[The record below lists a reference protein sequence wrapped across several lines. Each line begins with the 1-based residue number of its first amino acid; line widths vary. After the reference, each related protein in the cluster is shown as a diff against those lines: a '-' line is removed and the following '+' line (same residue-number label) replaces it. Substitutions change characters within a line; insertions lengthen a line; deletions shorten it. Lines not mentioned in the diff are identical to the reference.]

1 MNFNYVGFRPVI
13 SQYGISYKQGKDDKY
28 IYLPYVY
35 ELLNAVNSEF
45 EVENNN
51 SYIIKIDKLNVNKL
65 YKKILELDPKLEDD
79 INLKLE
85 NYKKNLKIESLEIK
99 NRKDISKIEK
109 EVYLN
114 NLDYKKTYRIN
125 RAKNKI
131 FYYIAILNIANLI
144 KQKKIKKLNMPF
156 NKKFWQIL
164 KTLQGVMFSQKIT
177 TKLYTQEKN
186 GIVSLVFTINL

>member
-35 ELLNAVNSEF
+35 EVLNAVDSDY
-45 EVENNN
+45 EVQRNH
-51 SYIIKIDKLNVNKL
+51 SYSIKIDNSNVNKL

-79 INLKLE
+79 INFKLE
-85 NYKKNLKIESLEIK
+85 NYKKNLEIKSLEIE
-99 NRKDISKIEK
+99 NRRNISKIEK
-109 EVYLN
+109 DTYIN
-114 NLDYKKTYRIN
+114 NLNYKKTYRIN

-131 FYYIAILNIANLI
+131 FYYSAILSIANLI
-144 KQKKIKKLNMPF
+144 KHKKIKRLNIPF
-156 NKKFWQIL
+156 NEKIWHIL
-164 KTLQGVMFSQKIT
+164 KTLQGVLFSQKIS

-186 GIVSLVFTINL
+186 GIPILIFDINL